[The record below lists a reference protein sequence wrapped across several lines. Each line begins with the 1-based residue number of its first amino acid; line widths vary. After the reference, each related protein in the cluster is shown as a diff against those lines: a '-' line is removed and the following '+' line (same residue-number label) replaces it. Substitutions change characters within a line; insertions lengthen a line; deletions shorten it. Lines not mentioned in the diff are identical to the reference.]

1 MKHLKKMMSHKA
13 CFKSHRDCFI
23 ISGYLKVDR
32 DYLSFKSHRDCFIIN
47 PELYKQLKGNVSN
60 PIGTALL
67 YCITLKQG
75 VKNGKVS
82 NPIGTALL
90 FCLQVGK

>member
-1 MKHLKKMMSHKA
+1 VSIV

-23 ISGYLKVDR
+23 ICPDEEEAEDER
-32 DYLSFKSHRDCFIIN
+32 
-47 PELYKQLKGNVSN
+47 VSN

-67 YCITLKQG
+67 LEAQKATALG
-75 VKNGKVS
+75 KNYVS

-90 FCLQVGK
+90 